1 MARVALL
8 DEAAGARLRG
18 QMGPEARRALAHRPA
33 LGDAIGRY
41 NAAVAASELPPRL
54 HELVRYRIAQLN
66 GCQRCMAHRSEG
78 NAAAGVTEEL
88 LAEVAGWRTAT
99 AFSGAE
105 RAALDF
111 AERFAADHR
120 SIDDGVVEGVRAHL
134 GDGGVVDLAACVAKY
149 VAIGRLITVLD
160 LDQACVL
167 VGGAG

>member
-8 DEAAGARLRG
+8 DEAAGASLRG

-33 LGDAIGRY
+33 LGDAIGTF
-41 NAAVAASELPPRL
+41 NAAAAASELPPRL

-66 GCQRCMAHRSEG
+66 GCRRCMAYRSDT
-78 NAAAGVTEEL
+78 NAAAGVGEAL
-88 LAEVAGWRTAT
+88 LAEVEGWRGSA
-99 AFSGAE
+99 AFSPAE

-111 AERFAADHR
+111 AERFALDHR
-120 SIDDGVVEGVRAHL
+120 SIDDTVVDALRAHL

-167 VGGAG
+167 VS